1 MAEGPQMYRAL
12 VWLLGVRGLRIGEAV
27 ALRLGDIDTM
37 RGKVSVTKTL
47 SEVGAALRGSAE
59 DGVRDTGRESLAVL
73 ARHPQ

>member
-1 MAEGPQMYRAL
+1 MYRAL